1 MWWAQPK
8 QATSATMAIVYI
20 TVGALMDV
28 WTVIY
33 YIYLNRH
40 GADDTTY
47 LWVEGFFASGIVLM
61 GIGFA
66 LGAIGRS
73 AKQAEVS
80 APPPQ
85 INTGV
90 PGMMA
95 GVPAQQATQP
105 IVVAVP
111 AAPAAPAPAAP
122 APSVSTRPV
131 PTRR

>member
-40 GADDTTY
+40 ETDDNTF
-47 LWVEGFFASGIVLM
+47 LWVYGFFFTGIVLM
-61 GIGFA
+61 TIGFG

-73 AKQAEVS
+73 AKQAEV
-80 APPPQ
+80 APPPPQ
-85 INTGV
+85 INSGV
-90 PGMMA
+90 AGM
-95 GVPAQQATQP
+95 PAAAPTATQP

-111 AAPAAPAPAAP
+111 AAPVAPASAAP
-122 APSVSTRPV
+122 APSVSTRPA

>member
-1 MWWAQPK
+1 MWSGQPK

-47 LWVEGFFASGIVLM
+47 LWVEGFFATDIVLM
-61 GIGFA
+61 VIGFA

-73 AKQAEVS
+73 AKQAEVAA
-80 APPPQ
+80 APTQ
-85 INTGV
+85 INTGT
-90 PGMMA
+90 M
-95 GVPAQQATQP
+95 PAAAPQATQP
-105 IVVAVP
+105 IVVNVP